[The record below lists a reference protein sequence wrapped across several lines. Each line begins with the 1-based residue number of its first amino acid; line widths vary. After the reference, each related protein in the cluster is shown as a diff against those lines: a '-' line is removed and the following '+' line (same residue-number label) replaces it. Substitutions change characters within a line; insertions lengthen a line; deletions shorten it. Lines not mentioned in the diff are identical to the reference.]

1 MEEKAIKYNKDKEIK
16 RVMFIDI
23 AKGIAIL
30 LMIVGHAI
38 KHGILRNTIFS
49 FHLPLFIIT
58 SGLFYKE
65 KTIKEDIII
74 LMKKLLIP
82 TFIVTFLI
90 YMINNVY
97 IKGFL
102 DAFIESIKVIVTGW
116 SYKAKIDYSFEG
128 VNVVWFIYLLVGI
141 RLLFRI
147 NKKIAKNN
155 EIYLFILVIVE
166 MFIGYILGAKG
177 YWLPWSLDVAFLS
190 VFFYYI
196 GYVLNKYNLLEK
208 IFSDY
213 KILTLILI
221 IWIIGIKYSWIELAI
236 RRYPHGC
243 FSLITA
249 TAGSIIILKISKI
262 IEEKF
267 KRCSKVLSFCGENSL
282 YILFG
287 HRIESCFINYN
298 LAINGTLNLTI
309 LAFLKCFFSM
319 IFALII
325 LCLRRIKEELWKK
338 YYQ

>member
-147 NKKIAKNN
+147 NKKIVKNN
-155 EIYLFILVIVE
+155 EIYQEVYYTQNKKEVE
-166 MFIGYILGAKG
+166 
-177 YWLPWSLDVAFLS
+177 
-190 VFFYYI
+190 
-196 GYVLNKYNLLEK
+196 
-208 IFSDY
+208 
-213 KILTLILI
+213 
-221 IWIIGIKYSWIELAI
+221 
-236 RRYPHGC
+236 
-243 FSLITA
+243 
-249 TAGSIIILKISKI
+249 
-262 IEEKF
+262 
-267 KRCSKVLSFCGENSL
+267 
-282 YILFG
+282 
-287 HRIESCFINYN
+287 
-298 LAINGTLNLTI
+298 
-309 LAFLKCFFSM
+309 
-319 IFALII
+319 
-325 LCLRRIKEELWKK
+325 
-338 YYQ
+338 